1 MIYWLRSIILANLGS
16 KTHKILLGV
25 DKLILVIFVLGLS
38 DGHIVEFL
46 AYAKKHFAQQ
56 QKPPSSYETAV

>member
-16 KTHKILLGV
+16 KTRKILLGV

-46 AYAKKHFAQQ
+46 AYAKEHFAQQ
-56 QKPPSSYETAV
+56 QTSTSPYKTAV